1 MEPNSRRER
10 TVLGWALGVSL
21 AALLLDQWTKIVVER
36 QFVLGE
42 SRPVWEPFFSL
53 TFVRNEGAAWSI
65 LSAHGWFLL
74 LVARSG
80 DARRHLVFP
89 PAGRRGTPSVISR
102 CCSYSAGWSAI
113 RFDRIWR
120 GAVVDFFDFHWYDK
134 FRWPVFNVAD
144 IAICIGVGLFVLST
158 LLRPSGKKEEP
169 ESGAEFRSAR
179 YFTPVPN
186 QTRTGVFL

>member
-65 LSAHGWFLL
+65 LSGHGWFLL
-74 LVARSG
+74 LVAG
-80 DARRHLVFP
+80 VVTLGVIWYFRRLAEGYAERYFALLLVL
-89 PAGRRGTPSVISR
+89 GGVVGNSI
-102 CCSYSAGWSAI
+102 
-113 RFDRIWR
+113 DRIWR
-120 GAVVDFFDFHWYDK
+120 GAVVDFFDVHWYDAH
-134 FRWPVFNVAD
+134 WPIFNVAD
-144 IAICIGVGLFVLST
+144 IAICVGVGLFLLSS
-158 LLRPSGKKEEP
+158 LLRKPRKAEGEEKAASTAS
-169 ESGAEFRSAR
+169 E
-179 YFTPVPN
+179 
-186 QTRTGVFL
+186 

>member
-53 TFVRNEGAAWSI
+53 TFVRNERAAWSI
-65 LSAHGWFLL
+65 LSGHGWFLL
-74 LVARSG
+74 LVAG
-80 DARRHLVFP
+80 VVTLGVIWYFRRLAEGYAERYFALLLVL
-89 PAGRRGTPSVISR
+89 GGVVGNSI
-102 CCSYSAGWSAI
+102 
-113 RFDRIWR
+113 DRIWR

-169 ESGAEFRSAR
+169 ESGA
-179 YFTPVPN
+179 
-186 QTRTGVFL
+186 

>member
-65 LSAHGWFLL
+65 LSGHGWFLL
-74 LVARSG
+74 LVAG
-80 DARRHLVFP
+80 VVTLGVIWYFRRL
-89 PAGRRGTPSVISR
+89 
-102 CCSYSAGWSAI
+102 
-113 RFDRIWR
+113 
-120 GAVVDFFDFHWYDK
+120 
-134 FRWPVFNVAD
+134 
-144 IAICIGVGLFVLST
+144 
-158 LLRPSGKKEEP
+158 
-169 ESGAEFRSAR
+169 AEGYAER
-179 YFTPVPN
+179 YFALLLVLGGPEVKRRTPAPPSFP
-186 QTRTGVFL
+186 TAAAGSRGRKARLRCRSRYRPH